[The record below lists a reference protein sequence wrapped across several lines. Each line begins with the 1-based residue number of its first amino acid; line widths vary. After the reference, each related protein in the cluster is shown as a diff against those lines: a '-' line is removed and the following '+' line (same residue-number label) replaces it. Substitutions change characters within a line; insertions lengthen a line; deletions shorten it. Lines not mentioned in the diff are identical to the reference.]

1 MKLNDAQVAAV
12 ERQAQAKSLTD
23 DNPAMGQLIEI
34 FGDHTFY
41 ADSTGLLVFELV
53 PEHVQGYEPGLYA
66 VVQVA
71 EWGEE
76 GTGSLVPIEPKM
88 LGGVLRLDDDGEDG
102 DGSNG
107 DDADGE
113 DR

>member
-12 ERQAQAKSLTD
+12 ERQAQAKPITD
-23 DNPAMGQLIEI
+23 DNPAMEQLTEI

-88 LGGVLRLDDDGEDG
+88 LGGVLRLDDDTDDG
-102 DGSNG
+102 DGG
-107 DDADGE
+107 GEEGE
-113 DR
+113 DD